1 RFLHSQVLSL
11 AYGGNDPPLY
21 TWALTAMQRLVG
33 TGLQAVLL
41 INYLLL
47 TVAFWALLI
56 AARMVLGDARW
67 AALAAWS
74 LVVFPPV
81 ALGHFALTH
90 SVQVVCAAAIT
101 LLAALGLVRHG
112 RPWDYLALGAALGF
126 GLMSKYNFL
135 LLAAALGVAAL
146 AQAPVR
152 RRLASPWLLASL
164 AAMLAVSSPIWLA
177 HMQTVHQWT
186 SMVDQLRDDA
196 LGPLAARLSG
206 AVGLASSVITFVW
219 PLLLVLAVA
228 VPRAFDPRRPVE
240 PAGLDPVLA
249 RLVRDMLATGIVLM
263 LGFVLVAGLPG
274 FNERYMLPLLF
285 AVPIYAFG
293 RVLRVGASA
302 AAARRSAAGLAGV
315 TVVVLAVRLLELTPF
330 CPQRCAELVP
340 YDRLA
345 DTLKD
350 AGFEGGTIVTGAL
363 VTAGNH
369 VVQFPGSRVLMGAG
383 PAVPAREPAGQ
394 CLGIWN
400 AVDWGPEVAR
410 ARVLE
415 AMDLDPAD
423 TGEMVESAVIPWHG
437 GTFSWSWPPEW
448 QERTSEWHFVLLE
461 DAERCP

>member
-1 RFLHSQVLSL
+1 
-11 AYGGNDPPLY
+11 
-21 TWALTAMQRLVG
+21 
-33 TGLQAVLL
+33 
-41 INYLLL
+41 
-47 TVAFWALLI
+47 
-56 AARMVLGDARW
+56 
-67 AALAAWS
+67 
-74 LVVFPPV
+74 
-81 ALGHFALTH
+81 
-90 SVQVVCAAAIT
+90 
-101 LLAALGLVRHG
+101 
-112 RPWDYLALGAALGF
+112 
-126 GLMSKYNFL
+126 
-135 LLAAALGVAAL
+135 
-146 AQAPVR
+146 
-152 RRLASPWLLASL
+152 
-164 AAMLAVSSPIWLA
+164 MLAVSSPIWLA

-383 PAVPAREPAGQ
+383 PAVPARQPAGSAWASGTRWTGGRRWRGRGCWKPWISTRQ
-394 CLGIWN
+394 RPARWWKAPSSPGT
-400 AVDWGPEVAR
+400 AARFPGPGRPNGRNGPANGTLCCWRMRSAAPDAAANGSTGRRRHLRR
-410 ARVLE
+410 AIAL
-415 AMDLDPAD
+415 ASD
-423 TGEMVESAVIPWHG
+423 
-437 GTFSWSWPPEW
+437 
-448 QERTSEWHFVLLE
+448 
-461 DAERCP
+461 